1 MQYLEIIKDII
12 ETGSEKSD
20 RTGVGIVGKF
30 GYQMRFDLSE
40 SFPLLTTKDVFWR
53 GVAEELVW
61 FVKGDTNA
69 KHLSDKKIRIW
80 DGNASRQ
87 FLDGIGLNHREEWD
101 LGPVYGFQW
110 RHFGAAYDTMH
121 SDYSGQGFDQLADV
135 IKQLKH
141 NPTSR
146 RIVMSAWN
154 AADLS
159 KMALPPCH
167 LLAQFY
173 VTADGRLSCQMYQ
186 RSCDM
191 GLGVPFNIAS
201 YSLLT
206 CMLAQVC
213 GLKRGEFVHVLG
225 DAHVYRN
232 HVEPLQ
238 EQLKRYP
245 HPFPQ
250 LVLNPD
256 ITEIEDFKFSDFKI
270 INYTCHPKIKMEMAV

>member
-1 MQYLEIIKDII
+1 
-12 ETGSEKSD
+12 
-20 RTGVGIVGKF
+20 
-30 GYQMRFDLSE
+30 
-40 SFPLLTTKDVFWR
+40 
-53 GVAEELVW
+53 
-61 FVKGDTNA
+61 
-69 KHLSDKKIRIW
+69 
-80 DGNASRQ
+80 
-87 FLDGIGLNHREEWD
+87 
-101 LGPVYGFQW
+101 
-110 RHFGAAYDTMH
+110 
-121 SDYSGQGFDQLADV
+121 
-135 IKQLKH
+135 
-141 NPTSR
+141 
-146 RIVMSAWN
+146 
-154 AADLS
+154 
-159 KMALPPCH
+159 
-167 LLAQFY
+167 
-173 VTADGRLSCQMYQ
+173 
-186 RSCDM
+186 M